1 MSYLSRTKQ
10 QENRFETMYIL
21 QEDSGFILETPGGK
35 KGGTKFRAFPSF
47 DDQGAELPMRIA
59 RDDGFGNVFFE
70 DSDFTDWIYPEYG
83 VRGAG
88 SKGKF
93 TAFFRPK
100 GGGDQDPSPF
110 KVFWRT
116 MGGSLWNDKEK
127 GGGKFP
133 ADWYNW
139 LGSKDDKKIQ
149 MDAAL
154 KRPGLLTMLQGL
166 CYGNRG
172 KEYRDY
178 SGNLAPKYPCV
189 YLGLSTTAGSFE
201 ELLNKKKVGIT
212 RAEKV
217 EDFLVPDLISCV
229 TGCMLDI
236 NLTEV
241 GGRQGYVVNTGA
253 FVPLDMTWTR
263 SQRKSWDKILRLL
276 TVEEQVDVLCT
287 YFDVEA
293 VDFALRGSPYEQ
305 LLPAEVRGSWD
316 RMQGRGAVQG
326 VAIACGPV
334 GSGSMNSPAAP
345 AQILGAPPARTAVPA
360 GAAPRVPPPPGT
372 GMPPGAAAAHP
383 AVVPFAGGVPAA
395 AATKPVV
402 PFSPNVPPPPSASSL
417 AGKFVQDAAAATAPT
432 GDASTDLRNMSSIKE
447 RLARATSALSE
458 PAAGEAEE

>member
-21 QEDSGFILETPGGK
+21 QEDSGFILETPGGT
-35 KGGTKFRAFPSF
+35 KGGTKFRVFPSF
-47 DDQGAELPMRIA
+47 DDQGNELPMRIA

-133 ADWYNW
+133 AEWYNW

-154 KRPGLLTMLQGL
+154 KRPGLLTMLQGI

-172 KEYRDY
+172 KEYKDY

-189 YLGLSTTAGSFE
+189 YLGLTTTAGSFE

-217 EDFLVPDLISCV
+217 DDFLVPDLISCQ

-236 NLTEV
+236 YLADV
-241 GGRQGYVVNTGA
+241 SGRKGYVVGTGA
-253 FVPLDMTWTR
+253 FVPLDMTWAR
-263 SQRKSWDKILRLL
+263 SQRKTWDKILRLL
-276 TVEEQVDVLCT
+276 TIEEQVDVLCT
-287 YFDVEA
+287 YFDNEA

-305 LLPAEVRGSWD
+305 LLPTEVRGSWD
-316 RMQGRGAVQG
+316 RLQGRGTAPVIMSGGPATSGG
-326 VAIACGPV
+326 V
-334 GSGSMNSPAAP
+334 NSSAAP
-345 AQILGAPPARTAVPA
+345 AQIRGAGPAPVIPA
-360 GAAPRVPPPPGT
+360 GAAPRVPPPGGVP
-372 GMPPGAAAAHP
+372 MPMGAAP
-383 AVVPFAGGVPAA
+383 ARQQGAPVPFAGGAAPARA
-395 AATKPVV
+395 AV
-402 PFSPNVPPPPSASSL
+402 PFSPGVPPPPPASSL
-417 AGKFVQDAAAATAPT
+417 AGKFAQEAAAATAPT
-432 GDASTDLRNMSSIKE
+432 GDASTDLKSMTSIKE
-447 RLARATSALSE
+447 RLARATSALNE
-458 PAAGEAEE
+458 PALGEAEE

>member
-21 QEDSGFILETPGGK
+21 QDDSGFILETPGGK
-35 KGGTKFRAFPSF
+35 KGGTKFRVFPSF
-47 DDQGAELPMRIA
+47 DEQGNELPMRIA

-110 KVFWRT
+110 RVFWRT
-116 MGGSLWNDKEK
+116 MGGSLYNDKEK

-133 ADWYNW
+133 VEWYNW

-154 KRPGLLTMLQGL
+154 KRPGLLTMLQGI

-172 KEYRDY
+172 KEYKDY
-178 SGNLAPKYPCV
+178 SNNPAPKYPCI
-189 YLGLSTTAGSFE
+189 YLGLTTTASSFE
-201 ELLNKKKVGIT
+201 ELLNKKKPGVT

-217 EDFLVPDLISCV
+217 EDFLVPDLISCQ

-236 NLTEV
+236 YLAELA
-241 GGRQGYVVNTGA
+241 GRSSYVVGTGA
-253 FVPLDMTWTR
+253 FVPLDLTWAR

-276 TVEEQVDVLCT
+276 TIEEQVDVLVT

-316 RMQGRGAVQG
+316 RLQGRGTA
-326 VAIACGPV
+326 
-334 GSGSMNSPAAP
+334 PAAP
-345 AQILGAPPARTAVPA
+345 IVKAPSPAPVQAPA
-360 GAAPRVPPPPGT
+360 AAAPRVPPPGGVP
-372 GMPPGAAAAHP
+372 MPVGAAP
-383 AVVPFAGGVPAA
+383 ARPQGAPVPFAGGAAPAKA
-395 AATKPVV
+395 AV
-402 PFSPNVPPPPSASSL
+402 PFSPGVPPPPPASSL
-417 AGKFVQDAAAATAPT
+417 AGKFVQEAVATTAPT
-432 GDASTDLRNMSSIKE
+432 GDASTDLKSMTSIKE
-447 RLARATSALSE
+447 RLARATSALNE
-458 PAAGEAEE
+458 PPLGEAEE

>member
-21 QEDSGFILETPGGK
+21 QDDSGFVLETPGGT
-35 KGGTKFRAFPSF
+35 KGGTRFRAFPSF
-47 DDQGAELPMRIA
+47 DDQGNELPMRIA

-88 SKGKF
+88 SKGRF

-116 MGGSLWNDKEK
+116 MGGSLYNDKEK

-133 ADWYNW
+133 AEWYNW

-149 MDAAL
+149 MEAAL

-172 KEYRDY
+172 KEYKDY
-178 SGNLAPKYPCV
+178 SGNSAPKYPCV
-189 YLGLSTTAGSFE
+189 YLGLATTAGSFE

-217 EDFLVPDLISCV
+217 EDFLVPDLISCQ

-236 NLTEV
+236 NLTDV
-241 GGRQGYVVNTGA
+241 GGRKGYVVNTGA
-253 FVPLDMTWTR
+253 FVPLDLTWVR
-263 SQRKSWDKILRLL
+263 SQRKPWDKILRLL
-276 TVEEQVDVLCT
+276 TIEEQVEVLCT

-293 VDFALRGSPYEQ
+293 VDFALRGSPYEH

-316 RMQGRGAVQG
+316 RLQGRGVTPIVPG
-326 VAIACGPV
+326 V
-334 GSGSMNSPAAP
+334 AP
-345 AQILGAPPARTAVPA
+345 AQSAPVSMPRPVAVVPA
-360 GAAPRVPPPPGT
+360 GAAPRVPPPPGAV
-372 GMPPGAAAAHP
+372 GVPSAAPVRAQSAP
-383 AVVPFAGGVPAA
+383 VPFAGGVAMA
-395 AATKPVV
+395 SKPVV
-402 PFSPNVPPPPSASSL
+402 PFSPAVPPPPPASSI
-417 AGKFVQDAAAATAPT
+417 AGKFAQEAAAPT
-432 GDASTDLRNMSSIKE
+432 GDASTDLKNMGTIRE
-447 RLARATSALSE
+447 RLVRATNALSD
-458 PAAGEAEE
+458 PPLAESEE